1 MFAKPTGTHQF
12 LDPASCHP
20 YHWKKH
26 EYLTA
31 NLWDLIGSV
40 QIMVILIIGV
50 ISWMNGNAKIR
61 VHINKDTKADSD
73 IPGAF

>member
-50 ISWMNGNAKIR
+50 ISWMNGNAKNTSAYKQR
-61 VHINKDTKADSD
+61 YESR
-73 IPGAF
+73 